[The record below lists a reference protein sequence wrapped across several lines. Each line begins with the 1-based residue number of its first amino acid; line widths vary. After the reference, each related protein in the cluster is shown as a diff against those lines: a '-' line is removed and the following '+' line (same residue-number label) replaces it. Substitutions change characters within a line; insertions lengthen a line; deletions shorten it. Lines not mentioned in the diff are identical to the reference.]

1 MNTYLIYGNDY
12 SLIKREIDKIT
23 KEINDVTTYDLSLE
37 KVDNLLNDASVISM
51 FGDKKA
57 LIGENALFLSTS
69 SSSINHDLDY
79 LQRYL
84 EDDNH
89 DNIVIFT
96 LNENKLDERK
106 KIVKLLKKRA
116 TVIHKDVIKDKD
128 LPDFVRDE
136 FFNNGYKIDY
146 KAASYFVQYA
156 GSNVDILISEIN
168 KMMMY
173 KDGDKIIKIEDINE
187 ITSKKMN
194 DNIFDLSNAI
204 MDKNFKKMY
213 ECYNDLMTLKEEPI
227 KIIAMLGSTFTLVYQ
242 CKLLYNDGK
251 RQNEIADILK
261 VHPYR
266 VKLAIENNYYKI
278 NNIKEILKK
287 LHNLDYEIKSGKI
300 DKALALDNFLLHL

>member
-1 MNTYLIYGNDY
+1 MNVYLIYGNDY

-23 KEINDVTTYDLSLE
+23 KDINDVTTYDLSLE

-51 FGDKKA
+51 FGDKKV
-57 LIGENALFLSTS
+57 LIGENALFLSTT

-79 LQRYL
+79 LERYL

-136 FFNNGYKIDY
+136 FSNNGYKIDY
-146 KAASYFVQYA
+146 KTASYFVLYA
-156 GSNVDILISEIN
+156 GSNTDILISEIN

-173 KDGDKIIKIEDINE
+173 KDDDKAIKIEDINE
-187 ITSKKMN
+187 ITSKKIN

-204 MDKNFKKMY
+204 MDKDFKKMY

-227 KIIAMLGSTFTLVYQ
+227 KIIAMLGSSFTLVYQ

-266 VKLAIENNYYKI
+266 VKLAIENNYKI

-300 DKALALDNFLLHL
+300 DKTVALDNFLLHL

>member
-23 KEINDVTTYDLSLE
+23 KDINDVTTYDLSLE

-51 FGDKKA
+51 FGDKKV
-57 LIGENALFLSTS
+57 LIGENALFLSTT

-79 LQRYL
+79 LERYL

-136 FFNNGYKIDY
+136 FSNNGYKIDY
-146 KAASYFVQYA
+146 KTASYFVLYA
-156 GSNVDILISEIN
+156 GSNTDILISEIN

-173 KDGDKIIKIEDINE
+173 KDDDKTIKIEDINE
-187 ITSKKMN
+187 ITSKKIN

-204 MDKNFKKMY
+204 MDKDFKKMY

-227 KIIAMLGSTFTLVYQ
+227 KIIAMLGSSFTLVYQ

-266 VKLAIENNYYKI
+266 VKLAIENNYKI

-300 DKALALDNFLLHL
+300 DKTVALDNFLLHL

>member
-266 VKLAIENNYYKI
+266 VKLAIE
-278 NNIKEILKK
+278 
-287 LHNLDYEIKSGKI
+287 
-300 DKALALDNFLLHL
+300 

>member
-23 KEINDVTTYDLSLE
+23 KDINDVTTYDLSLE

-266 VKLAIENNYYKI
+266 VKLAIENNYKI

-287 LHNLDYEIKSGKI
+287 LHNLDYEIKSGQI
-300 DKALALDNFLLHL
+300 DKAVALDNFLLHL

>member
-23 KEINDVTTYDLSLE
+23 KDINDVTTYDLSLE

-51 FGDKKA
+51 FGDKKV
-57 LIGENALFLSTS
+57 LIGENALFLSTT

-79 LQRYL
+79 LERYL

-136 FFNNGYKIDY
+136 FSNNGYKIDY
-146 KAASYFVQYA
+146 KTASYFVLYA
-156 GSNVDILISEIN
+156 GSNTDILISEIN

-173 KDGDKIIKIEDINE
+173 KDDDNTIKIEDINE
-187 ITSKKMN
+187 ITSKKIN

-204 MDKNFKKMY
+204 MDKDFKKMY

-227 KIIAMLGSTFTLVYQ
+227 KIIAMLGSSFTLVYQ

-266 VKLAIENNYYKI
+266 VKLAIENNYKI

-300 DKALALDNFLLHL
+300 DKTVALDNFLLHL

>member
-23 KEINDVTTYDLSLE
+23 KDINDVTKYDLSLE

-106 KIVKLLKKRA
+106 KIVKLLKKNA

-266 VKLAIENNYYKI
+266 VKLAIENNYKI

>member
-23 KEINDVTTYDLSLE
+23 KDINDVTTYDLSLE

-51 FGDKKA
+51 FGDKKV
-57 LIGENALFLSTS
+57 LIGENALFLSTT

-79 LQRYL
+79 LERYL

-106 KIVKLLKKRA
+106 KIVKLLKKHA

-136 FFNNGYKIDY
+136 FSNNGYKIDY
-146 KAASYFVQYA
+146 KTASYFVWYA
-156 GSNVDILISEIN
+156 GSNTDILISEIN

-173 KDGDKIIKIEDINE
+173 KDDDKTIKIEDINE
-187 ITSKKMN
+187 ITSKKIN

-204 MDKNFKKMY
+204 MDKDFKKMY

-227 KIIAMLGSTFTLVYQ
+227 KIIAMLGSSFTLVYQ

-266 VKLAIENNYYKI
+266 VKLAIENNYKI

-300 DKALALDNFLLHL
+300 DKTVALDNFLLHL

>member
-23 KEINDVTTYDLSLE
+23 KDINDVTTYDLSLE

-128 LPDFVRDE
+128 LPDFVMDE

-266 VKLAIENNYYKI
+266 VKLAIENNYKI

-287 LHNLDYEIKSGKI
+287 LHNLDYEIKSGQI
-300 DKALALDNFLLHL
+300 DKAVALDNFLLHL

>member
-79 LQRYL
+79 LERYL

-204 MDKNFKKMY
+204 MDKDFKKMY
-213 ECYNDLMTLKEEPI
+213 ECYNDLMTLKEESI
-227 KIIAMLGSTFTLVYQ
+227 KIIAMLGSSFTLVYQ

-266 VKLAIENNYYKI
+266 VKLAIENNYKI

-300 DKALALDNFLLHL
+300 DKAVALDNFLLHL

>member
-23 KEINDVTTYDLSLE
+23 KDINDVTTYDLSLE

-204 MDKNFKKMY
+204 MDKDFKKMY

-266 VKLAIENNYYKI
+266 VKLAIENNYKI

>member
-51 FGDKKA
+51 FGDKKV
-57 LIGENALFLSTS
+57 LIGENALFLSTT

-79 LQRYL
+79 LERYL

-128 LPDFVRDE
+128 LPDFVMDE
-136 FFNNGYKIDY
+136 FSNNGYKIDY
-146 KAASYFVQYA
+146 KTASSFIQYA
-156 GSNVDILISEIN
+156 ESKTDILISEIN

-173 KDGDKIIKIEDINE
+173 KDDDKIIKIEDINE
-187 ITSKKMN
+187 ITSKKIN

-227 KIIAMLGSTFTLVYQ
+227 KIIAMLGSSFTLVYQ

-266 VKLAIENNYYKI
+266 VKLAIENNYKI

-287 LHNLDYEIKSGKI
+287 LHNLDYEIKSGQI
-300 DKALALDNFLLHL
+300 DKAVALDNFLLHL

>member
-23 KEINDVTTYDLSLE
+23 KDINDVTTYDLSLE

-51 FGDKKA
+51 FGDKKV
-57 LIGENALFLSTS
+57 LIGENALFLSTT

-79 LQRYL
+79 LERYL

-106 KIVKLLKKRA
+106 KIVKLLKKRV

-128 LPDFVRDE
+128 LPDFVRSE
-136 FFNNGYKIDY
+136 FSNNGYKIDY
-146 KAASYFVQYA
+146 KTASYFIQYA

-173 KDGDKIIKIEDINE
+173 KDDDKTIKIEDINE
-187 ITSKKMN
+187 ITSKKIN

-266 VKLAIENNYYKI
+266 VKLAIENNYKI

-287 LHNLDYEIKSGKI
+287 LHNLDYEIKSGQI
-300 DKALALDNFLLHL
+300 DKAVALDNFLLHL

>member
-23 KEINDVTTYDLSLE
+23 KDINDVTTYDLSLE

-51 FGDKKA
+51 FGDKKV

-146 KAASYFVQYA
+146 KTASYFVQYA

-227 KIIAMLGSTFTLVYQ
+227 KIIAMLGSSFTLVYQ

-266 VKLAIENNYYKI
+266 VKLAIENNYKI

>member
-23 KEINDVTTYDLSLE
+23 KDINDVTTYDLSLE

-116 TVIHKDVIKDKD
+116 TVIHEDVIKDKD

-146 KAASYFVQYA
+146 KTASYFVQYA

-266 VKLAIENNYYKI
+266 VKLAIENNYKI

-287 LHNLDYEIKSGKI
+287 LHNLDYEIKSGQI
-300 DKALALDNFLLHL
+300 DKAVALDNFLLHL

>member
-23 KEINDVTTYDLSLE
+23 KDINDVTTYDLSLE

-51 FGDKKA
+51 FGDKKV
-57 LIGENALFLSTS
+57 LIGENALFLSTT

-79 LQRYL
+79 LERYL

-106 KIVKLLKKRA
+106 KIVKLLKKRV

-128 LPDFVRDE
+128 LPDFVRSE
-136 FFNNGYKIDY
+136 FSNNGYKIDY
-146 KAASYFVQYA
+146 KTASYFIQYA

-173 KDGDKIIKIEDINE
+173 KDDDKTIKIEDINE
-187 ITSKKMN
+187 ITSKKIN

-227 KIIAMLGSTFTLVYQ
+227 KIIAMLGSSFTLVYQ

-266 VKLAIENNYYKI
+266 VKLAIENNYKI

-287 LHNLDYEIKSGKI
+287 LHNLDYEIKSGQI
-300 DKALALDNFLLHL
+300 DKAVALDNFLLHL

>member
-23 KEINDVTTYDLSLE
+23 KDINDVTTYDLSLE

-51 FGDKKA
+51 FGDKKV
-57 LIGENALFLSTS
+57 LIGENALFLSTT

-79 LQRYL
+79 LERYL

-128 LPDFVRDE
+128 LPDFVMDE
-136 FFNNGYKIDY
+136 FSNNGYKIDY
-146 KAASYFVQYA
+146 KTASYFVQYA
-156 GSNVDILISEIN
+156 GSNTDILISEIN

-173 KDGDKIIKIEDINE
+173 KDDDKIIKIEDINE
-187 ITSKKMN
+187 ITSKKIN

-227 KIIAMLGSTFTLVYQ
+227 KIIAMLGSSFTLVYQ

-266 VKLAIENNYYKI
+266 VKLAIENNYKI

-287 LHNLDYEIKSGKI
+287 LHNLDYEIKSGQI
-300 DKALALDNFLLHL
+300 DKAVALDNFLLHL

>member
-23 KEINDVTTYDLSLE
+23 KDINDVTTYDLSLE

-51 FGDKKA
+51 FGDKKV
-57 LIGENALFLSTS
+57 LIGENALFLSTT

-79 LQRYL
+79 LERYL

-136 FFNNGYKIDY
+136 FSNNGYKIDY
-146 KAASYFVQYA
+146 KTASYFVLYA
-156 GSNVDILISEIN
+156 GSNTDILISEIN

-173 KDGDKIIKIEDINE
+173 KDDDKAIKIEDINE
-187 ITSKKMN
+187 ITSKKIN

-204 MDKNFKKMY
+204 MDKDFKKMY

-227 KIIAMLGSTFTLVYQ
+227 KIIAMLGSSFTLVYQ

-266 VKLAIENNYYKI
+266 VKLAIENNYKI

-300 DKALALDNFLLHL
+300 DKTVALDNFLLHL

>member
-23 KEINDVTTYDLSLE
+23 KDINDVTTYDLSLE

-106 KIVKLLKKRA
+106 KIVKLLKKNA

-128 LPDFVRDE
+128 LPDFVMDE
-136 FFNNGYKIDY
+136 FSNNGYKIDY
-146 KAASYFVQYA
+146 KTASYFVQYA

-187 ITSKKMN
+187 ITSKKIN

-227 KIIAMLGSTFTLVYQ
+227 KIIAMLGSSFTLVYQ

-266 VKLAIENNYYKI
+266 VKLAIENNYKI

-287 LHNLDYEIKSGKI
+287 LHNLDYEIKSGQI
-300 DKALALDNFLLHL
+300 DKAVALDNFLLHL

>member
-23 KEINDVTTYDLSLE
+23 KDINDVTKYDLSLE

-266 VKLAIENNYYKI
+266 VKLAIENNYKI

>member
-128 LPDFVRDE
+128 LPDFVMDE
-136 FFNNGYKIDY
+136 FSNNGYKIDY
-146 KAASYFVQYA
+146 KTASYFVQYA

-187 ITSKKMN
+187 DKQRLHINGTKTENAQRDIKISKAM
-194 DNIFDLSNAI
+194 IE
-204 MDKNFKKMY
+204 Y
-213 ECYNDLMTLKEEPI
+213 LKEHNTI
-227 KIIAMLGSTFTLVYQ
+227 KPYFNFTSEYVTKHTT
-242 CKLLYNDGK
+242 KLLKSVGIEKTLHSLRHTTATNLFYLGYKDK
-251 RQNEIADILK
+251 ERQQYLGHANITTT
-261 VHPYR
+261 
-266 VKLAIENNYYKI
+266 
-278 NNIKEILKK
+278 NNIYTYLENDITKEDIHK
-287 LHNLDYEIKSGKI
+287 LYNNFYYE
-300 DKALALDNFLLHL
+300 N

>member
-23 KEINDVTTYDLSLE
+23 KDINDVTTYDLSLE

-173 KDGDKIIKIEDINE
+173 KDDDKIIKIEDINE

-204 MDKNFKKMY
+204 MDKDFKKMY
-213 ECYNDLMTLKEEPI
+213 ECYNDLMVLKEEPI
-227 KIIAMLGSTFTLVYQ
+227 KIIAMLGSSFTLVYQ

-266 VKLAIENNYYKI
+266 VKLAIENNYKI

-287 LHNLDYEIKSGKI
+287 LHNLDYEIKSGQI
-300 DKALALDNFLLHL
+300 DKAVALDNFLLHL

>member
-128 LPDFVRDE
+128 LPDFVMDE
-136 FFNNGYKIDY
+136 FSNNGYKIDY
-146 KAASYFVQYA
+146 KTASYFVQYA
-156 GSNVDILISEIN
+156 GSNTDILISEIN

-187 ITSKKMN
+187 ITSKKIN

-227 KIIAMLGSTFTLVYQ
+227 KIIAMLGSSFTLVYQ

-266 VKLAIENNYYKI
+266 VKLAIENNYKI

-287 LHNLDYEIKSGKI
+287 LHNLDYEIKSGQI
-300 DKALALDNFLLHL
+300 DKAVALDNFLLHL

>member
-23 KEINDVTTYDLSLE
+23 KDINDVTKYDLSLE

-106 KIVKLLKKRA
+106 KIVKLLKKNA

-227 KIIAMLGSTFTLVYQ
+227 KIIAMLGSSFTLVYQ

-266 VKLAIENNYYKI
+266 VKLAIENNYKI